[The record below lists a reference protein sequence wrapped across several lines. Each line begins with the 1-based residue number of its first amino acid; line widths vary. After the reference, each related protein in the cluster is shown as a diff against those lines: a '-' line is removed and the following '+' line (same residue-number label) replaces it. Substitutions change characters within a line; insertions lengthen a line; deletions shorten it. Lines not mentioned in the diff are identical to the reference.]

1 MMVYKRVNSTSH
13 LEFHTEMKIAKSSLF
28 QKLFLLL
35 HAGSVELVPLVQGG
49 HPIIIISNHYKREL
63 QKFYSDSIVADFI
76 TMCRGL
82 YLSLFLSTCLY
93 LYLSV

>member
-1 MMVYKRVNSTSH
+1 MMEYKGVNSASY
-13 LEFHTEMKIAKSSLF
+13 EKFHTKIKITQSSLV
-28 QKLFLLL
+28 QKLVLLV
-35 HAGSVELVPLVQGG
+35 HTRSVELVPLAQGG
-49 HPIIIISNHYKREL
+49 HPIIIISDYYKREL

-82 YLSLFLSTCLY
+82 YLSLYLSTCLY